1 MDTDQKQGLSPLTV
15 FEWQTQRL
23 TDHEAKFPLLR
34 QERAQR
40 SGERGGEPTAVH
52 TLTEAN
58 VDQTFTTPGQL
69 RPLVKGAV
77 LQTAPTRAHPTS
89 VKFTGR
95 QCNPHETLCNDGPW

>member
-40 SGERGGEPTAVH
+40 SGERGGKPTAVH

-58 VDQTFTTPGQL
+58 ADQMFTTPGQL
-69 RPLVKGAV
+69 RPLEKGTV
-77 LQTAPTRAHPTS
+77 LQRVPTRAHPTS
-89 VKFTGR
+89 AKFTGR
-95 QCNPHETLCNDGPW
+95 QGNPCETLCNYGPW